1 MYAAVR
7 HAASRLLKNTPLLRC
22 AHPSS
27 LQRTAQYASFL
38 VMSRALHLN
47 VFDQPEKN
55 NFFNNRLLV
64 FTCLEPV
71 NRRFVVYYF
80 LVIQLFYLLFLIS

>member
-1 MYAAVR
+1 MR
-7 HAASRLLKNTPLLRC
+7 RDC
-22 AHPSS
+22 AHSRKLSES

-47 VFDQPEKN
+47 VFDQPQKN
-55 NFFNNRLLV
+55 NFSNNRLLF

-71 NRRFVVYYF
+71 NRRFVIYDF
-80 LVIQLFYLLFLIS
+80 LFKQLFDLVQLIS